1 MRSCPAEPLPRDTN
15 LCEAGLFIAQP
26 YFDAMSQRTVATR
39 YASALVDEAHDT
51 GRVETIDADIAML
64 RDTLAENDELARF
77 FKSPV
82 LSADQ
87 KSRVARALLDGQVDA
102 LTLKFVQLLTSKR
115 RATLIEQIV
124 EAYQTIRREQEGIV
138 PVQVRTAH
146 ALDDAERTAL
156 VQALESLTEATVEL
170 HTTRDESLL
179 GGAVIRIGDRVYDGS
194 VHHKLEALRDRF
206 RTQSRTA
213 AA

>member
-1 MRSCPAEPLPRDTN
+1 MAAAVHRRF
-15 LCEAGLFIAQP
+15 FIAQP
-26 YFDAMSQRTVATR
+26 SFGLMSQRTVATR

-51 GRVETIDADIAML
+51 DRVETIDADVAML
-64 RDTLAENDELARF
+64 RDALAENGELARF

-87 KSRVARALLDGQVDA
+87 KGRAAGALLEDHVDA
-102 LTLKFVQLLTSKR
+102 LTLRFVKLLTAKR
-115 RATLIEQIV
+115 RATLIEQIL
-124 EAYQTIRREQEGIV
+124 EAYQTIRHEQEGIV

-146 ALDDAERTAL
+146 TLSDDERKALID
-156 VQALESLTEATVEL
+156 VLETLTEATVEL
-170 HTTRDESLL
+170 HESRDESLL

-213 AA
+213 TA